1 MVSCW
6 FSVFGAEVPRIT
18 WEILMQNP
26 HTSSSQ
32 TGESLGV
39 LLVLLLCKHLIYI
52 YISLP
57 LYLYIY
63 MYLYIHIICIRYT
76 KITLTW
82 FLYLFVIWWYSLL
95 LSLNANAGTPSV
107 SRFTIH
113 EFLDLLL
120 GGRYRRPPSN
130 LFAQEIWYEVVSHL
144 PLQKSR
150 APFFASKVESRISG
164 GKGCRKGWFWC
175 GSVIPVATLKPVAQK
190 GGEWTGRGWRVRSP
204 KSFTFKVVW
213 PSLLFQ
219 WKKNQLPIGKSFT
232 TFSVEKYINR

>member
-1 MVSCW
+1 
-6 FSVFGAEVPRIT
+6 
-18 WEILMQNP
+18 
-26 HTSSSQ
+26 
-32 TGESLGV
+32 
-39 LLVLLLCKHLIYI
+39 
-52 YISLP
+52 
-57 LYLYIY
+57 
-63 MYLYIHIICIRYT
+63 
-76 KITLTW
+76 LTW
-82 FLYLFVIWWYSLL
+82 FLYLFVVWWYSLL